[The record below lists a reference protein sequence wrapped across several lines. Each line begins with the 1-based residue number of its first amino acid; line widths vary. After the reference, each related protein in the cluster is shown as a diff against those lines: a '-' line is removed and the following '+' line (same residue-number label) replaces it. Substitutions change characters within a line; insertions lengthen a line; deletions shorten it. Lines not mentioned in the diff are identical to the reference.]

1 VTDSRPFQKIAHI
14 GIAVA
19 DLDAALAIWRDQLGA
34 EVSDVCTMPDRGL
47 KIAFIPV
54 GESLIELIAPL
65 RDDSEVSRFLEKRGP
80 GVHHICLAVDDIQA
94 RLDLYRSRGLRLV
107 NDTPSIGAE
116 GYPVAFMHPKATGGI
131 LLELLEERS
140 EG

>member
-1 VTDSRPFQKIAHI
+1 MTGSPTFKKVAHI
-14 GIAVA
+14 GIAVH
-19 DLDAALAIWRDQLGA
+19 DLDAALKIWRDQLGA
-34 EVSDVCTMPDRGL
+34 EVSEVCTMSDRGL

-65 RDDSEVSRFLEKRGP
+65 RDDSEVSRFLEKKGP

-94 RLDLYRSRGLRLV
+94 RLDLYRSRGLQLV
-107 NDTPSIGAE
+107 NDKPSIGAE
-116 GYPVAFMHPKATGGI
+116 GYPVAFMHPRATGGV